1 MKDIFM
7 YIIWY
12 RWFITKWSIEFYFT
26 CSFNFDLKSEYIM
39 LINECFLTL
48 TKELARRFECKSLLC
63 K

>member
-39 LINECFLTL
+39 LINEYYFNPN
-48 TKELARRFECKSLLC
+48 ERVGPQV
-63 K
+63 